1 VVGYRQ
7 PQHDGLGMAGARE
20 TRAIDDKS
28 TSMEG
33 GVTEDGWGRGGAS
46 HEAGIIVTNRMEINR
61 NVPAPL
67 RRTAVSQRYLGP
79 SKQKKK
85 RGSNSGERNKK
96 KRNKIW
102 GVKEAWMLKRT
113 LGE

>member
-1 VVGYRQ
+1 
-7 PQHDGLGMAGARE
+7 MAGARE

-33 GVTEDGWGRGGAS
+33 GVTEDGWGREGAS

-79 SKQKKK
+79 SKQKK
-85 RGSNSGERNKK
+85 RGSKSGERNKK
-96 KRNKIW
+96 KKKQN
-102 GVKEAWMLKRT
+102 
-113 LGE
+113 LGR